1 MEAFYVILVIFVLH
15 NFVTRRMI
23 DRNSLECGEEIE
35 LALKRALFSKCNFQ
49 SQTSIANLHH
59 TKMLLKI
66 KNFCN
71 FWLEFTIGNTDC
83 NDVNS
88 NGLVLCIAIL
98 LQASWKWCEI
108 CMIEISVAW

>member
-1 MEAFYVILVIFVLH
+1 MKAFYVILVIFVLH

-71 FWLEFTIGNTDC
+71 FWQEFEIGNTGCDY
-83 NDVNS
+83 VNS

-98 LQASWKWCEI
+98 LQAS
-108 CMIEISVAW
+108 

>member
-1 MEAFYVILVIFVLH
+1 MEASYVILVIFVLH

-49 SQTSIANLHH
+49 SQTSIANFRD
-59 TKMLLKI
+59 MLLKI

-71 FWLEFTIGNTDC
+71 FWQDEIGNTDC
-83 NDVNS
+83 NYVNS

-98 LQASWKWCEI
+98 LQAS
-108 CMIEISVAW
+108 